1 MVTEIEVSFPE
12 NLKVQAKIGAFT
24 ILTDQDQDSGG
35 EGTAP
40 TPFDYFT
47 SSIATCTGYY
57 ALKFCR
63 TREIDPA
70 GMVLKLSGE
79 KDEAEN
85 RYPKMLIE
93 LKLPRDFPDKYRKA
107 IIRAME
113 QCSVKKHVLQP
124 PEFEMSLI

>member
-1 MVTEIEVSFPE
+1 MATEIEVSFPE

-24 ILTDQDQDSGG
+24 ILTDQNKDSGG
-35 EGTAP
+35 DGTAP
-40 TPFDYFT
+40 TPFDLFA
-47 SSIATCTGYY
+47 SSIATCSGYY

-70 GMVLKLSGE
+70 GMILKLSYE
-79 KDEAEN
+79 KDVEQN
-85 RYPKMLIE
+85 RYPKMFIE
-93 LKLPRDFPDKYRKA
+93 LKLPRDFPNKYRKA
-107 IIRAME
+107 IIRAMD